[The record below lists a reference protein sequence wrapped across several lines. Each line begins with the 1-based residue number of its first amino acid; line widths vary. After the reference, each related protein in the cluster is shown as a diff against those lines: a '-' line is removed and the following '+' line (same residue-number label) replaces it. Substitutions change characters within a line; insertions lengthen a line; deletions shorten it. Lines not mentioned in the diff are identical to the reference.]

1 MTILITIISN
11 IAVLVSHNIICFGY
25 FIPMSHGVNKKS
37 TPITAPPP
45 LLLTGFSPGLLVG
58 LQEMFYKHFFAL
70 IRLL

>member
-1 MTILITIISN
+1 MSN
-11 IAVLVSHNIICFGY
+11 IAVLVSHNVIGFGY

-37 TPITAPPP
+37 TPITAPTP

-70 IRLL
+70 IRLF

>member
-1 MTILITIISN
+1 MTILISIMSN
-11 IAVLVSHNIICFGY
+11 IAVLVSHNVIGFGY

-37 TPITAPPP
+37 TPITAPTP